1 MPTANEVTQAHINR
15 VAELIGEVNS
25 ELTYRAIYHDQSKFD
40 PIEAGP
46 LQEMQDLIDR
56 EGQAPFGTDEYR
68 RRTALLGPMLEHHY
82 AKNSHHPEHWSNGI
96 ASMSIL
102 DVVEMLCDWK
112 AASER
117 GGDSAIN
124 LTYLAQKYSIEPMLL
139 SIMQSTCRHKGWA
152 YV

>member
-25 ELTYRAIYHDQSKFD
+25 ELTYRAVYHDQSKFD

-56 EGQAPFGTDEYR
+56 EGQAPYGSDEYR

-82 AKNSHHPEHWSNGI
+82 ALNPHHPEHWSNGI
-96 ASMSIL
+96 ASMTIL

-117 GGDSAIN
+117 GNDPALN

-139 SIMQSTCRHKGWA
+139 SILQNTCRDKGWR